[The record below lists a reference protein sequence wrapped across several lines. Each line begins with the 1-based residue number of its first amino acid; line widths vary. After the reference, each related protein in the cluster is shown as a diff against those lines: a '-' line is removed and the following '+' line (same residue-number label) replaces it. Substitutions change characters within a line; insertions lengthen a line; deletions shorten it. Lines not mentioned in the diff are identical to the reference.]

1 MALSKVN
8 PNLITNGG
16 SRKNI
21 IINGAMQVAQR
32 GTATANL
39 GAADGFFT
47 IDRYKIDFGSSGGR
61 LTMSQ
66 SSDVPNGFSK
76 SLKVECTTADTSI
89 GAAEKLRIMYQF
101 EGQEVRS
108 IAKGTPDAKPIT
120 VSFYVKGNAA
130 ATYACEIFDTDN
142 SRQCT
147 KLFNVTTGWQ
157 RIELNFPT
165 DTTGSFTDDNNTSIQ
180 LNFHLHG
187 GSNFTS
193 GTLNTNSFEA
203 SVNANRLVG
212 IDSFYDSTSRTL
224 NITGLQLELGSV
236 ATDFEHRSYGEELA
250 LCQRY
255 FNTVYEGLLGVSI
268 GTTQGMMSWP
278 FPVTMRVAPT
288 VSATTDSVR
297 FGDQIVTGNTL
308 TSMTVAA
315 TSFNS
320 KEVAAWTMSG
330 TASVNLVNWRPILLE
345 PNTAAH
351 ATFTFDAEL

>member
-1 MALSKVN
+1 MTKARENSDYTGLAAD
-8 PNLITNGG
+8 ITAGDTAARAG
-16 SRKNI
+16 RKNL

-89 GAAEKLRIMYQF
+89 GAAEKVRIMYQF
-101 EGQEVRS
+101 EGQDVRS

-157 RIELNFPT
+157 RIELNFPA

-236 ATDFEHRSYGEELA
+236 ATDFEHRSYGEELL

-255 FNTVYEGLLGVSI
+255 YSRKTNLWNDTG
-268 GTTQGMMSWP
+268 GTTGHRFVP
-278 FPVTMRVAPT
+278 RYEFPVTMRHVP
-288 VSATTDSVR
+288 S
-297 FGDQIVTGNTL
+297 ITL
-308 TSMTVAA
+308 TNITTSSMTSPTPNA
-315 TSFNS
+315 TST
-320 KEVAAWTMSG
+320 EG
-330 TASVNLVNWRPILLE
+330 TFLYANLTSTTVDG
-345 PNTAAH
+345 H
-351 ATFTFDAEL
+351 FTVGIFQADAEL